1 MTCGVDQR
9 AHASPSNVCRFE
21 ELVHQTGWL
30 LVRTDGDTMRAVKEE
45 ARLVSSPP
53 PGKDLARRHRTAFL
67 TAVAS
72 VAVVAIVCCIAFAAS
87 TQHRKSALTDQ
98 EYAFARELVRSE
110 IRQESAILTSATV
123 TVGYGTVLDSNVG
136 YSCTSGRLLH
146 IKLIGDFPHIT
157 TGGLAV
163 QPGTPLPDMTVHAVN
178 LTADAKTG
186 RPCLISVQTG
196 KVAPAP
202 NAVSLPIN

>member
-1 MTCGVDQR
+1 MTD
-9 AHASPSNVCRFE
+9 E
-21 ELVHQTGWL
+21 I
-30 LVRTDGDTMRAVKEE
+30 
-45 ARLVSSPP
+45 RLMNPP
-53 PGKDLARRHRTAFL
+53 PGKRLTRQQRTAFL
-67 TAVAS
+67 AIAAS
-72 VAVVAIVCCIAFAAS
+72 VAVVAIACCIVFAAS
-87 TQHRKSALTDQ
+87 TQHRRSALTDK

-110 IRQESAILTSATV
+110 IRKEGAVLTSATA

-136 YSCTSGRLLH
+136 YPCTSGRLLH
-146 IKLIGDFPHIT
+146 ITLIGDFPHIT

-163 QPGTPLPDMTVHAVN
+163 QPGTPLTDMTVHAVN